1 MNKSIEIFLLDD
13 HKIVRD
19 GLKSILS
26 LFPNFKIVGEESHS
40 SRFLAALPQLKFD
53 ILILDISLPEI
64 SGIEVLKEVKKTRP
78 EIAVV
83 VLSMHNNP
91 EYMIRALKAGAA
103 TYLTKDIQSEVLV
116 DALLEVKKSGVY
128 YPSEI
133 NLNSQSLVQEPLEKG
148 EVLTQKE
155 KDVLRLMVKGMSSKQ
170 IAAEFGLSS
179 RTIES
184 HRLNIMKKLGTSNSA
199 ETIAVAIKQSLL

>member
-1 MNKSIEIFLLDD
+1 MTEKIELYLLDD

-26 LFPNFKIVGEESHS
+26 LDPSFKIVGEESHS
-40 SRFLAALPQLKFD
+40 NRFLATLPNLTFD
-53 ILILDISLPEI
+53 ILILDISLPDM
-64 SGIEVLKEVKKTRP
+64 SGIEVLKEVKKLRP
-78 EIAVV
+78 EIYVV

-103 TYLTKDIQSEVLV
+103 AYLSKDIRSE
-116 DALLEVKKSGVY
+116 LLLETLQEVKKHGVY

-133 NLNSQSLVQEPLEKG
+133 NLNSQALAVEPLQKG
-148 EVLTQKE
+148 EVLTLKE
-155 KDVLRLMVKGMSSKQ
+155 KDVVKLMVKGMSSKQ
-170 IAAEFGLSS
+170 IAAEFGLST

-199 ETIAVAIKQSLL
+199 ETIAVAIRQSLL

>member
-1 MNKSIEIFLLDD
+1 M
-13 HKIVRD
+13 
-19 GLKSILS
+19 
-26 LFPNFKIVGEESHS
+26 
-40 SRFLAALPQLKFD
+40 
-53 ILILDISLPEI
+53 
-64 SGIEVLKEVKKTRP
+64 LKEVKKTRP
-78 EIAVV
+78 EISVV

-103 TYLTKDIQSEVLV
+103 TYLTKDIHSEVLV
-116 DALLEVKKSGVY
+116 EALLEVKKSGVY

-133 NLNSQSLVQEPLEKG
+133 NLNSQSLVQEPSEKG